1 MYMDQE
7 HLKENELLKEMKTEK
22 NSDGY
27 YELLFSNFS
36 DWKELERELSTEDEK
51 TFKILKSLYKEYGEE
66 ELKKV
71 LRKLAENSVVNRA
84 IAGNMTAEWF
94 DAAVFVVENKDL
106 KDFTDEIE
114 KNPQAKDLK
123 ILYLYKIFMGKFSQK
138 ERFYPSCKTIEFLRD
153 EYLKYSEKESEYIM
167 NLIELNYD
175 ILPDYVDEEIL
186 KGIMESF

>member
-7 HLKENELLKEMKTEK
+7 HLKEKENELLKEMKTEK

-51 TFKILKSLYKEYGEE
+51 TFKILKSLYEEYSEE

-71 LRKLAENSVVNRA
+71 LRNLAEISVINRA
-84 IAGNMTAEWF
+84 IAGNMTEEWF
-94 DAAVFVVENKDL
+94 DAAVFVIENKDF
-106 KDFTDEIE
+106 KDEIE
-114 KNPQAKDLK
+114 KNPRAKDLK

-138 ERFYPSCKTIEFLRD
+138 ERFYPSFKTIEFLRD
-153 EYLKYSEKESEYIM
+153 EYLKYSEKKSEYIM

-175 ILPDYVDEEIL
+175 ILPDYVDEKIL
-186 KGIMESF
+186 KGIIESF

>member
-7 HLKENELLKEMKTEK
+7 HLKEKENELLKEMKTEK

-51 TFKILKSLYKEYGEE
+51 TFKILKSLYEEYSEE
-66 ELKKV
+66 ELKKE
-71 LRKLAENSVVNRA
+71 LRNIAEISVINRA
-84 IAGNMTAEWF
+84 IAGNMTEEWF
-94 DAAVFVVENKDL
+94 DAAVFVVENKDF
-106 KDFTDEIE
+106 KEEIE
-114 KNPQAKDLK
+114 KNPQAKDIK

-138 ERFYPSCKTIEFLRD
+138 ERFYPSFKTIEFLRD
-153 EYLKYSEKESEYIM
+153 EYLKYSEKKSEYIM

-175 ILPDYVDEEIL
+175 KIPDYVDEEIL

>member
-7 HLKENELLKEMKTEK
+7 HLKEKENELLKEMKTEK

-51 TFKILKSLYKEYGEE
+51 TFKILKSLYEEYSEE
-66 ELKKV
+66 ELKNE
-71 LRKLAENSVVNRA
+71 LRNIAEISVINRA
-84 IAGNMTAEWF
+84 IAGNMTEEWF
-94 DAAVFVVENKDL
+94 DAAVFVVENKDF
-106 KDFTDEIE
+106 KEEIE
-114 KNPQAKDLK
+114 KNPRAKDLK

-138 ERFYPSCKTIEFLRD
+138 ERFYPSFKTIEFLRD
-153 EYLKYSEKESEYIM
+153 EYLKYSEKKSEYIM

-175 ILPDYVDEEIL
+175 TLPDYVDEEIL